1 MEMQLTQ
8 RQELKVALTKELVQ
22 AIELLQYSTLELQ
35 SLLHEQALENPFIEL
50 RERKRTVNKR
60 RERTDQKHYIENVS
74 VFNRSLASHLHAQ
87 LVGMYICDKER
98 RALDYLIASLDEYGY
113 LHTTIAEAACHLQIE
128 ETIVSRAL
136 HMLRSLDP
144 AGVGAENLPHCLY
157 LQLIRLPQRD
167 ELAET
172 IVTEYFEPFV
182 NKKWKEI
189 KAKLGVELADLQ
201 RVWELIRTLHPRP
214 GSLYNDE
221 QMTYIVPDVI
231 VSYSN
236 GAWSVTINEDII
248 PTIVWNESYER
259 KVQTDDPR
267 VQKYIEEKRQQFLWI
282 QRCLTQRATTI
293 EQIACELVYRQRDYF
308 EKGSLHMKPLTMRE
322 VATALNIHESTV
334 SRAVKNK
341 YMQTPHGLIDMRRFF
356 TSGVD
361 EHASQE
367 KVKSLIAELIKQE
380 NGQKPL
386 SDQNIADLLE
396 QRYNI
401 CVARRTVAKYREQ
414 LHIPPAS
421 KRKQYA

>member
-8 RQELKVALTKELVQ
+8 KQELKIALTKELVQ

-50 RERKRTVNKR
+50 KERKRN
-60 RERTDQKHYIENVS
+60 ERTDSMRYIENVS

-87 LVGMYICDKER
+87 LVGMRLCHEQKK
-98 RALDYLIASLDEYGY
+98 ALDYLIASLDESGY
-113 LHTTIAEAACHLQIE
+113 LHTTVAEAARHLQLE
-128 ETIVSRAL
+128 ETIVCEAL
-136 HMLRSLDP
+136 HLLRSLEP

-172 IVTEYFEPFV
+172 IVMQHFEPFV

-189 KAKLGVELADLQ
+189 KTMLRVELADLQ

-214 GSLYNDE
+214 GSLYNDG
-221 QMTYIVPDVI
+221 QLTYIVPDVI
-231 VSYSN
+231 VSYDH
-236 GAWSVTINEDII
+236 GVWTVTINDEMT
-248 PTIVWNESYER
+248 PTVVWNEAYER
-259 KVQTDDPR
+259 KVHTDDPS
-267 VQKYIEEKRQQFLWI
+267 VQTYIEEKRQQFQWI
-282 QRCLTQRATTI
+282 QRCLAQRSTTI
-293 EQIACELVYRQRDYF
+293 EQIAWQLLDKQRDYF
-308 EKGSLHMKPLTMRE
+308 EKGPLYIKPLTMRDIAKE
-322 VATALNIHESTV
+322 LHIHESTV
-334 SRAVKNK
+334 SRAVKHK
-341 YMQTPHGLIDMRRFF
+341 YMQTPHGLIDMRRLF

-361 EHASQE
+361 EQVAQE
-367 KVKSLIAELIKQE
+367 KVKHFIAELIKNE

-386 SDQNIADLLE
+386 SDQKIADLLE
-396 QRYNI
+396 ERYNI

>member
-1 MEMQLTQ
+1 MAWMEMQLTQ
-8 RQELKVALTKELVQ
+8 KQELKIALTKELVQ

-50 RERKRTVNKR
+50 KERKRN
-60 RERTDQKHYIENVS
+60 ERTDSMRYIENVS
-74 VFNRSLASHLHAQ
+74 VFNHSLASHLHAQ
-87 LVGMYICDKER
+87 LVGMRLCNEQKK
-98 RALDYLIASLDEYGY
+98 ALDYLIASLDESGY
-113 LHTTIAEAACHLQIE
+113 LHTTVAEAARHLQLE
-128 ETIVSRAL
+128 ETIVCEAL
-136 HMLRSLDP
+136 HLLRSLEP

-172 IVTEYFEPFV
+172 IVTEYFESFV
-182 NKKWKEI
+182 HKKWKEI
-189 KAKLGVELADLQ
+189 KSKLGVELADLQ

-231 VSYSN
+231 VSCDN
-236 GAWSVTINEDII
+236 GIWNVTMNEEII
-248 PTIVWNESYER
+248 PTVVWNESYER
-259 KVQTDDPR
+259 KVRSDDPH
-267 VQKYIEEKRQQFLWI
+267 VQKYIEEKRQQFQWI
-282 QRCLTQRATTI
+282 QRCLMQRATTI
-293 EQIACELVYRQRDYF
+293 EQIACEFIHRQRDYF
-308 EKGSLHMKPLTMRE
+308 EKGLLHMKPLTMRE

-367 KVKSLIAELIKQE
+367 KVKGLIAELIKQE

-396 QRYNI
+396 ERYNI

-414 LHIPPAS
+414 LCIPPAS

>member
-8 RQELKVALTKELVQ
+8 KQELKIALTKELVQ

-50 RERKRTVNKR
+50 KERKRN
-60 RERTDQKHYIENVS
+60 ERTDSMRYIENVS

-87 LVGMYICDKER
+87 LVGMRLCHEQKK
-98 RALDYLIASLDEYGY
+98 ALDYLIASLDESGY
-113 LHTTIAEAACHLQIE
+113 LHTTVAEAARHLQLE
-128 ETIVSRAL
+128 ETIVCEAL
-136 HMLRSLDP
+136 HLLRSLEP

-172 IVTEYFEPFV
+172 IIMKHFEPFV

-189 KAKLGVELADLQ
+189 KTILRVELADLQ

-214 GSLYNDE
+214 GSLYNDG
-221 QMTYIVPDVI
+221 QLTYIVPDVI
-231 VSYSN
+231 VSYDH
-236 GAWSVTINEDII
+236 GVWTVTINEEMT
-248 PTIVWNESYER
+248 PTVVWNEAYER
-259 KVQTDDPR
+259 KVHTDDPS
-267 VQKYIEEKRQQFLWI
+267 VQTYIEEKRQQFQWI
-282 QRCLTQRATTI
+282 QRCLAQRSTTI
-293 EQIACELVYRQRDYF
+293 EQIAWQLLDKQRDYF
-308 EKGSLHMKPLTMRE
+308 EKGPLYIKPLTMRDIAKE
-322 VATALNIHESTV
+322 LHIHESTV
-334 SRAVKNK
+334 SRAVKHK

-361 EHASQE
+361 EQVAQD
-367 KVKSLIAELIKQE
+367 KVKHFIAELIKNE

-386 SDQNIADLLE
+386 SDQKIADLLE
-396 QRYNI
+396 ERYNI

>member
-8 RQELKVALTKELVQ
+8 KQELKIALTKELVQ

-50 RERKRTVNKR
+50 KERKRN
-60 RERTDQKHYIENVS
+60 ERTDSMRYIENVS

-87 LVGMYICDKER
+87 LVGMRLCNEQKK
-98 RALDYLIASLDEYGY
+98 ALDYLIASLDESGY
-113 LHTTIAEAACHLQIE
+113 LHTTVAEAARHLQLE
-128 ETIVSRAL
+128 ETIVCEAL
-136 HMLRSLDP
+136 HLLRSLEP

-157 LQLIRLPQRD
+157 LQLTRLPQRD

-172 IVTEYFEPFV
+172 IVMQHFEPFV

-189 KAKLGVELADLQ
+189 KTILRVELADLQ

-214 GSLYNDE
+214 GSLYNDG
-221 QMTYIVPDVI
+221 QLTYIVPDVI
-231 VSYSN
+231 VSYDH
-236 GAWSVTINEDII
+236 GVWKVTINEEMI
-248 PTIVWNESYER
+248 PTVVWNGAYER
-259 KVQTDDPR
+259 KVHTDDPS
-267 VQKYIEEKRQQFLWI
+267 VQTYIEEKRQQFQWI
-282 QRCLTQRATTI
+282 QRCLAQRSTTI
-293 EQIACELVYRQRDYF
+293 EQIAWQLLDKQRDYF
-308 EKGSLHMKPLTMRE
+308 EKGPLYIKPLTMRDIAKE
-322 VATALNIHESTV
+322 LHIHESTV
-334 SRAVKNK
+334 SRAVKHK

-361 EHASQE
+361 EQVAQE
-367 KVKSLIAELIKQE
+367 KVKHFIAELIKNE

-386 SDQNIADLLE
+386 SDQKIADLLE
-396 QRYNI
+396 ERYNI

>member
-1 MEMQLTQ
+1 MEMRLTQ

-50 RERKRTVNKR
+50 RERKRTANKR

-74 VFNRSLASHLHAQ
+74 AFNRSLASHLHAQ
-87 LVGMYICDKER
+87 LIGMRVSEEER
-98 RALDYLIASLDEYGY
+98 KALDYLIASLDEYGY
-113 LHTTIAEAACHLQIE
+113 LHTTVAEAACHLQIE

-144 AGVGAENLPHCLY
+144 AGVGAENLSHCLY

-236 GAWSVTINEDII
+236 GAWSVTINEGII
-248 PTIVWNESYER
+248 PTIVWNELYER
-259 KVQTDDPR
+259 KVQTDDPH
-267 VQKYIEEKRQQFLWI
+267 VQKYIEEKRQQFYWI
-282 QRCLTQRATTI
+282 QRCLTQRAATI
-293 EQIACELVYRQRDYF
+293 EQIACELIDRQRDYF
-308 EKGSLHMKPLTMRE
+308 EKGLLHMKPLTMRD
-322 VATALNIHESTV
+322 VAASLNMHESTV

-361 EHASQE
+361 DASQE
-367 KVKSLIAELIKQE
+367 KVKSLIAELVRQE
-380 NGQKPL
+380 NSQKPL

>member
-50 RERKRTVNKR
+50 KERKRN
-60 RERTDQKHYIENVS
+60 ERTDSMRYIENVS
-74 VFNRSLASHLHAQ
+74 VFNHSLASHLHAQ
-87 LVGMYICDKER
+87 LVGMRLCNEQKK
-98 RALDYLIASLDEYGY
+98 ALDYLIASLDESGY
-113 LHTTIAEAACHLQIE
+113 LHTTVAEAARHLQLE
-128 ETIVSRAL
+128 ETIVCEAL
-136 HMLRSLDP
+136 HLLRSLEP

-172 IVTEYFEPFV
+172 IVMEHFEPFV
-182 NKKWKEI
+182 NKKWKKI
-189 KAKLGVELADLQ
+189 KTILRVELADLQ

-214 GSLYNDE
+214 GSLYNDG
-221 QMTYIVPDVI
+221 QLTYIVPDVI
-231 VSYSN
+231 VSYDH
-236 GAWSVTINEDII
+236 GVWTVTINEEMI
-248 PTIVWNESYER
+248 PTVVWNEAYER
-259 KVQTDDPR
+259 KVHTDDPS
-267 VQKYIEEKRQQFLWI
+267 VQTYIEEKRRQFQWI
-282 QRCLTQRATTI
+282 QRCLAQRSTTI
-293 EQIACELVYRQRDYF
+293 EQIAWQLLDKQRDYF
-308 EKGSLHMKPLTMRE
+308 EKGPLYIKPLTMRDIAKE
-322 VATALNIHESTV
+322 LHIHESTV
-334 SRAVKNK
+334 SRAVKHK

-367 KVKSLIAELIKQE
+367 KVKGLIAELIKQE

-386 SDQNIADLLE
+386 SDQKIADLLE
-396 QRYNI
+396 ERYNI

-414 LHIPPAS
+414 LCIPPAS

>member
-1 MEMQLTQ
+1 MAWMEMQLTQ
-8 RQELKVALTKELVQ
+8 KQELKIALTKELVQ

-50 RERKRTVNKR
+50 KERKRN
-60 RERTDQKHYIENVS
+60 ERTDSMRYIENVS

-87 LVGMYICDKER
+87 LVGMRLCNEQKK
-98 RALDYLIASLDEYGY
+98 ALDYLIASLDESGY
-113 LHTTIAEAACHLQIE
+113 LHTTVAEAARHLQLE
-128 ETIVSRAL
+128 ETIVCEAL
-136 HMLRSLDP
+136 HLLRSLEP

-157 LQLIRLPQRD
+157 LQLTRLPQRD

-172 IVTEYFEPFV
+172 IVMQHFEPFV

-189 KAKLGVELADLQ
+189 KTILRVELADLQ

-214 GSLYNDE
+214 GSLYNDG
-221 QMTYIVPDVI
+221 QLTYIVPDVI
-231 VSYSN
+231 VSYDH
-236 GAWSVTINEDII
+236 GVWKVTINEEMI
-248 PTIVWNESYER
+248 PTVVWNGAYER
-259 KVQTDDPR
+259 KVHTDDPS
-267 VQKYIEEKRQQFLWI
+267 VQTYIEEKRQQFQWI
-282 QRCLTQRATTI
+282 QRCLAQRSTTI
-293 EQIACELVYRQRDYF
+293 EQIAWQLLDKQRDYF
-308 EKGSLHMKPLTMRE
+308 EKGPLYIKPLTMRDIAKE
-322 VATALNIHESTV
+322 LHIHESTV
-334 SRAVKNK
+334 SRAVKHK

-361 EHASQE
+361 EQVAQE
-367 KVKSLIAELIKQE
+367 KVKHFIAELIKNE

-386 SDQNIADLLE
+386 SDQKIADLLE
-396 QRYNI
+396 ERYNI

>member
-8 RQELKVALTKELVQ
+8 KQELKIALTKELVQ

-50 RERKRTVNKR
+50 KERKRN
-60 RERTDQKHYIENVS
+60 ERTDSMRYIENVS
-74 VFNRSLASHLHAQ
+74 VFNHSLASHLQAQ
-87 LVGMYICDKER
+87 LVGMRLCNEQKK
-98 RALDYLIASLDEYGY
+98 ALDYLIASLDESGY
-113 LHTTIAEAACHLQIE
+113 LHTTVAETACHLQLE
-128 ETIVSRAL
+128 ETVVSKAL
-136 HMLRSLDP
+136 HILRSLDP
-144 AGVGAENLPHCLY
+144 AGVGAENLSHCLY
-157 LQLIRLPQRD
+157 LQLIRLPERD

-182 NKKWKEI
+182 TKKWKKI
-189 KAKLGVELADLQ
+189 KAKLGVELSDLQ

-221 QMTYIVPDVI
+221 QMTYILPDVI
-231 VSYSN
+231 VSYDN
-236 GAWSVTINEDII
+236 GTWTVTMNEEIV
-248 PTIVWNESYER
+248 PTVVWNESYER
-259 KVQTDDPR
+259 KIQADDPYVR
-267 VQKYIEEKRQQFLWI
+267 KYIEEKRQQFQWI
-282 QRCLTQRATTI
+282 QRCLTQRAATI
-293 EQIACELVYRQRDYF
+293 EKITLELIDKQRDYF
-308 EKGSLHMKPLTMRE
+308 EKGSHHMKPLTMRD
-322 VATALNIHESTV
+322 VAASLHMHESTV

-341 YMQTPHGLIDMRRFF
+341 YMQTPHGLIEMRRFF

-361 EHASQE
+361 DASQE

-380 NGQKPL
+380 NSQKPL

>member
-1 MEMQLTQ
+1 M
-8 RQELKVALTKELVQ
+8 
-22 AIELLQYSTLELQ
+22 S
-35 SLLHEQALENPFIEL
+35 
-50 RERKRTVNKR
+50 
-60 RERTDQKHYIENVS
+60 
-74 VFNRSLASHLHAQ
+74 
-87 LVGMYICDKER
+87 
-98 RALDYLIASLDEYGY
+98 
-113 LHTTIAEAACHLQIE
+113 
-128 ETIVSRAL
+128 
-136 HMLRSLDP
+136 
-144 AGVGAENLPHCLY
+144 HCLY

-172 IVTEYFEPFV
+172 IVTEYFESFV
-182 NKKWKEI
+182 HKKWKEI
-189 KAKLGVELADLQ
+189 KSKLGVELADIQ

-231 VSYSN
+231 VSYSDGVWN
-236 GAWSVTINEDII
+236 VTINEEII
-248 PTIVWNESYER
+248 PTVVWNESYER
-259 KVQTDDPR
+259 KVRSDDPH
-267 VQKYIEEKRQQFLWI
+267 VQKYIEEKRQQFQWI
-282 QRCLTQRATTI
+282 QRCLMQRATTI
-293 EQIACELVYRQRDYF
+293 EQIACELIHRQRDYF
-308 EKGSLHMKPLTMRE
+308 EKGLLHMKPLTMRE

-367 KVKSLIAELIKQE
+367 KVKGLIAELIKQE

-414 LHIPPAS
+414 LCIPPAS

>member
-1 MEMQLTQ
+1 MAWMEMQLTQ
-8 RQELKVALTKELVQ
+8 KQELKIALTKELVQ

-50 RERKRTVNKR
+50 KERKRN
-60 RERTDQKHYIENVS
+60 ECTDSMRYIENVS

-87 LVGMYICDKER
+87 LVGMRLCHEQKK
-98 RALDYLIASLDEYGY
+98 ALDYLIASLDESGY
-113 LHTTIAEAACHLQIE
+113 LHTTVAEAARHLQLE
-128 ETIVSRAL
+128 ETIVCEAL
-136 HMLRSLDP
+136 HLLRSLEP

-172 IVTEYFEPFV
+172 IVMQHFEPFV

-189 KAKLGVELADLQ
+189 KTILRVELADLQ

-214 GSLYNDE
+214 GSLYNDG
-221 QMTYIVPDVI
+221 QLTYIVPDVI
-231 VSYSN
+231 VSYDH
-236 GAWSVTINEDII
+236 GVWTVTINEEMT
-248 PTIVWNESYER
+248 PTVVWNEAYER
-259 KVQTDDPR
+259 KVHTDDPS
-267 VQKYIEEKRQQFLWI
+267 VQTYIEEKRQQFQWI
-282 QRCLTQRATTI
+282 QRCLAQRSTTI
-293 EQIACELVYRQRDYF
+293 EQIAWQLLDKQRDYF
-308 EKGSLHMKPLTMRE
+308 EKGPLYIKPLTMRDIAKE
-322 VATALNIHESTV
+322 LHIHESTV
-334 SRAVKNK
+334 SRAVKHK

-361 EHASQE
+361 EQVAQD
-367 KVKSLIAELIKQE
+367 KVKHFIAELIKNE

-386 SDQNIADLLE
+386 SDQKIADLLE
-396 QRYNI
+396 ERYNI

>member
-1 MEMQLTQ
+1 MAWMEMQLTQ
-8 RQELKVALTKELVQ
+8 KQELKIALTKELVQ

-50 RERKRTVNKR
+50 KERKRN
-60 RERTDQKHYIENVS
+60 ECTDSMRYIENVS

-87 LVGMYICDKER
+87 LVGMRLCHEQKK
-98 RALDYLIASLDEYGY
+98 ALDYLIASLDESGY
-113 LHTTIAEAACHLQIE
+113 LHTTVAEAARHLQLE
-128 ETIVSRAL
+128 ETIVCEAL
-136 HMLRSLDP
+136 HLLRSLEP

-172 IVTEYFEPFV
+172 IVMQHFEPFV

-189 KAKLGVELADLQ
+189 KTILRVELADLQ

-214 GSLYNDE
+214 GSLYNDG
-221 QMTYIVPDVI
+221 QLTYIVPDVI
-231 VSYSN
+231 VSYDH
-236 GAWSVTINEDII
+236 GVWTVTINEEMT
-248 PTIVWNESYER
+248 PTVVWNEAYER
-259 KVQTDDPR
+259 KVHTDDPS
-267 VQKYIEEKRQQFLWI
+267 VQTYIEEKRQQFQWI
-282 QRCLTQRATTI
+282 QRCLAQRSTTI
-293 EQIACELVYRQRDYF
+293 EQIAWQLLDKQRDYF
-308 EKGSLHMKPLTMRE
+308 EKGPLYIKPLTMRDIAKE
-322 VATALNIHESTV
+322 LHIHESTV
-334 SRAVKNK
+334 SRAVKHK

-361 EHASQE
+361 EQVAQE
-367 KVKSLIAELIKQE
+367 KVKHFIAELIKNE

-386 SDQNIADLLE
+386 SDQKIADLLE
-396 QRYNI
+396 ERYNI

>member
-8 RQELKVALTKELVQ
+8 KQELKIALTKELVQ

-50 RERKRTVNKR
+50 KERKRN
-60 RERTDQKHYIENVS
+60 ERTDSMRYIENVS
-74 VFNRSLASHLHAQ
+74 VFNHSLASHLHAQ
-87 LVGMYICDKER
+87 LVGMRLCNEQKK
-98 RALDYLIASLDEYGY
+98 ALDYLIASLDESGY
-113 LHTTIAEAACHLQIE
+113 LHTTVAEAARHLQLE
-128 ETIVSRAL
+128 ETIVCEAL
-136 HMLRSLDP
+136 HLLRSLEP

-172 IVTEYFEPFV
+172 IVTEYFESFV
-182 NKKWKEI
+182 HKKWKEI
-189 KAKLGVELADLQ
+189 KSKLGVELADLQ

-231 VSYSN
+231 VSCDN
-236 GAWSVTINEDII
+236 GIWNVTMNEEII
-248 PTIVWNESYER
+248 PTVVWNESYER
-259 KVQTDDPR
+259 KVRSDDPH
-267 VQKYIEEKRQQFLWI
+267 VQKYIEEKRQQFQWI
-282 QRCLTQRATTI
+282 QRCLMQRATTI
-293 EQIACELVYRQRDYF
+293 EQIACEFIHRQRDYF
-308 EKGSLHMKPLTMRE
+308 EKGLLHMKPLTMRE

-367 KVKSLIAELIKQE
+367 KVKGLIAELIKQE

-396 QRYNI
+396 ERYNI

-414 LHIPPAS
+414 LCIPPAS

>member
-22 AIELLQYSTLELQ
+22 AIELLQYSTVELQ

-50 RERKRTVNKR
+50 RERKRTTHRR
-60 RERTDQKHYIENVS
+60 REQTDRMNYIENVS
-74 VFNRSLASHLHAQ
+74 AFNRSLASHLHAQ
-87 LVGMYICDKER
+87 LVGMRLSREYKK
-98 RALDYLIASLDEYGY
+98 ALDYFIASLDEWGY
-113 LHTTIAEAACHLQIE
+113 LHTTIAEAACHLQLE
-128 ETIVSRAL
+128 ETVVSNAL

-144 AGVGAENLPHCLY
+144 AGVGAENLSHCLY
-157 LQLIRLPQRD
+157 LQLIRLPERD

-189 KAKLGVELADLQ
+189 KAKLGVELSDLQ

-231 VSYSN
+231 VSYDN
-236 GAWSVTINEDII
+236 GTWTVTMNEEIV
-248 PTIVWNESYER
+248 PTVVWNEAYER
-259 KVQTDDPR
+259 KIQTDDPYVR
-267 VQKYIEEKRQQFLWI
+267 KYIEEKRQQFHWI
-282 QRCLTQRATTI
+282 QRCLTQRATTMEKI
-293 EQIACELVYRQRDYF
+293 TLELIDKQRDYF
-308 EKGSLHMKPLTMRE
+308 EKGSLHMKPLTMRD
-322 VATALNIHESTV
+322 VAASLHMHESTV

-341 YMQTPHGLIDMRRFF
+341 YMQTPHGLIEMRRFF

-380 NGQKPL
+380 NSQKPL

-421 KRKQYA
+421 KRKHYA